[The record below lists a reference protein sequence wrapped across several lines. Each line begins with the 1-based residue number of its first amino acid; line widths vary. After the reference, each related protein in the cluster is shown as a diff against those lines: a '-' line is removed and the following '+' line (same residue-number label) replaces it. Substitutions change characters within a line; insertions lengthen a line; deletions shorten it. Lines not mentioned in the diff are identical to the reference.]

1 VIYRLHHPFRH
12 SDRLVSFRS
21 STTKQPFPFREKSPT
36 TYHSNPERREREN
49 IMASTAK
56 YQPAP
61 QQEPDDD
68 YTQAPPAYGTAEAAE
83 SSSRNDPSLFAQ
95 PRSSDDNIPDD
106 FKVSRE

>member
-1 VIYRLHHPFRH
+1 M
-12 SDRLVSFRS
+12 
-21 STTKQPFPFREKSPT
+21 T
-36 TYHSNPERREREN
+36 

-68 YTQAPPAYGTAEAAE
+68 YTQAPPAYGTSAA
-83 SSSRNDPSLFAQ
+83 SSSRNDPGLFAE

-106 FKVSRE
+106 FKVSFG